1 MNLANLSTK
10 RQWIAELARTK
21 PGKVLFSLH
30 HVIDLEWMR
39 KAYWLTRKDGAT
51 GIDGV
56 TAKEYE
62 ANLTANLLDLLDR
75 IKSGRY
81 QAPPVRRT
89 YIPKADGS
97 QRPLGIPTFEDKVAQ
112 RAIVMVLEAIYEQDF
127 LPCSYGF
134 RPRRSA
140 HMALRELHG
149 AITWRKQHWVLD
161 VESQEQWLDRLEHR
175 LDSALDRRQT
185 FVLVELCKLALYDGH
200 QRRAVAFVKQKHGA
214 RQCIVGLVVCV

>member
-62 ANLTANLLDLLDR
+62 ANLTANLLDPARSHQIRAL
-75 IKSGRY
+75 SGT
-81 QAPPVRRT
+81 A
-89 YIPKADGS
+89 G
-97 QRPLGIPTFEDKVAQ
+97 AQ
-112 RAIVMVLEAIYEQDF
+112 N
-127 LPCSYGF
+127 
-134 RPRRSA
+134 
-140 HMALRELHG
+140 LHPQG
-149 AITWRKQHWVLD
+149 G
-161 VESQEQWLDRLEHR
+161 RLTT
-175 LDSALDRRQT
+175 A
-185 FVLVELCKLALYDGH
+185 AGH
-200 QRRAVAFVKQKHGA
+200 SD
-214 RQCIVGLVVCV
+214 L